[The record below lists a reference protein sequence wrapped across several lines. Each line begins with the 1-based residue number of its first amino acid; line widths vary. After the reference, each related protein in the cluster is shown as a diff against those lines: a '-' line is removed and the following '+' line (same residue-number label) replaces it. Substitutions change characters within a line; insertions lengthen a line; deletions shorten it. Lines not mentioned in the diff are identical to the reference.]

1 MAEGG
6 TSESE
11 SMQHNLEAEKDE
23 ISGLLKRELKHGD
36 IWYLI
41 DAKWFKQWKKYV
53 GFDQWDMSNVGEQD
67 AYPGPVDNSPLIRE
81 DTQELKDHLIDELD
95 YILLPKEGW
104 EKIIQ
109 WYGLTQ
115 GQVPVA
121 RKVIEQ
127 GMFVKHCKVE
137 VYLMDLKLCEN
148 SNIADSYSMSFSR
161 CDTVGDVEKVIKK
174 KFNISENKEVRLW
187 NKYMSNTY
195 EHLNKEEQTLQEA
208 GLYAGQVIV
217 IEQKN
222 DDGSWPRQT
231 KRTETD
237 SSHNKTSFNSY
248 SINEQDSGRGTVA
261 PGLCGLANLGNTCFM
276 NSAIQCMSNVPK
288 LTNYL
293 LGDRWKDEINEE
305 NPLGMG
311 GEIAR
316 SYADLI
322 KTMWSGK
329 YSYTV
334 PRNFKIQVGKFAPQ
348 FSGYQQQD
356 SQELL
361 AFLLDGLHEDL
372 NRIKKKPYIECQD
385 TDSRSDE
392 EAAIESWNNY
402 KKRNDSVIVDTFHGL
417 LKSTVHCPECS
428 KISVTFDPFCY
439 LSLPMPIKKERV
451 LEVFWIPLMPDRKPI
466 QLKVLVP
473 KMAIISDLCAA
484 VGEMMS
490 SDPCKM
496 VVTDVYNHRFHK
508 IFSPGDALSHILDRD
523 DIFIYEVPVSPT
535 DSSDTM
541 LVPVYMR
548 ENRCK
553 NNCSSNYQTPSWQ
566 LFGQPL
572 FLALPSRTCTAEDL
586 YNGFLQRVSRYV
598 QIPSKDELWN
608 ADDFKDLEKDERRTD
623 DKSDNEEESE
633 KNENGEMEVST
644 SISCPLSSSTDLN
657 SECSSVSTKEM
668 GNNGQFNNQSERLV
682 KFTMVNSYGSAELD
696 YKIKDD
702 GNPLKISG
710 RSYIAADWES
720 VAKKKF
726 YLEKKAEEFEQHI
739 SMTMRS
745 QKKQVIQLDNC
756 LDLFTKVEQ
765 LGENDLWYCPQCKK
779 HQPATKKFDLWNLPE
794 ILIVH
799 LKRFSYNRFY
809 RDKIDALVEF
819 PVRGLNLRKYI
830 INPYHGP
837 VTYDL
842 IAVSNHYGGLGGG
855 HYTAY
860 AENKD
865 DGEWY
870 YFDDSSVSSS
880 SEDDVVSKAAYV
892 LVYQRQ
898 TLAQSS
904 DEHLVKNEAMETEYT
919 C

>member
-1 MAEGG
+1 M
-6 TSESE
+6 
-11 SMQHNLEAEKDE
+11 K
-23 ISGLLKRELKHGD
+23 
-36 IWYLI
+36 
-41 DAKWFKQWKKYV
+41 
-53 GFDQWDMSNVGEQD
+53 
-67 AYPGPVDNSPLIRE
+67 
-81 DTQELKDHLIDELD
+81 
-95 YILLPKEGW
+95 
-104 EKIIQ
+104 
-109 WYGLTQ
+109 
-115 GQVPVA
+115 
-121 RKVIEQ
+121 
-127 GMFVKHCKVE
+127 
-137 VYLMDLKLCEN
+137 
-148 SNIADSYSMSFSR
+148 
-161 CDTVGDVEKVIKK
+161 
-174 KFNISENKEVRLW
+174 
-187 NKYMSNTY
+187 
-195 EHLNKEEQTLQEA
+195 
-208 GLYAGQVIV
+208 
-217 IEQKN
+217 
-222 DDGSWPRQT
+222 
-231 KRTETD
+231 
-237 SSHNKTSFNSY
+237 
-248 SINEQDSGRGTVA
+248 
-261 PGLCGLANLGNTCFM
+261 
-276 NSAIQCMSNVPK
+276 
-288 LTNYL
+288 
-293 LGDRWKDEINEE
+293 
-305 NPLGMG
+305 
-311 GEIAR
+311 
-316 SYADLI
+316 
-322 KTMWSGK
+322 
-329 YSYTV
+329 
-334 PRNFKIQVGKFAPQ
+334 
-348 FSGYQQQD
+348 
-356 SQELL
+356 
-361 AFLLDGLHEDL
+361 
-372 NRIKKKPYIECQD
+372 
-385 TDSRSDE
+385 

-451 LEVFWIPLMPDRKPI
+451 LEVFWIPLTPDQKPV

-473 KMAIISDLCAA
+473 KMGGISDLCAA

-508 IFSPGDALSHILDRD
+508 IFSPGEALSHILDRD

-566 LFGQPL
+566 LFGQPM

-598 QIPSKDELWN
+598 QIPSKDEIWN
-608 ADDFKDLEKDERRTD
+608 ADDTKSLDRDDSD
-623 DKSDNEEESE
+623 DKNDNEEESE
-633 KNENGEMEVST
+633 KKENGEMEISTPVS
-644 SISCPLSSSTDLN
+644 CALSSSKDLN
-657 SECSSVSTKEM
+657 LECSSETSTEEM
-668 GNNGQFNNQSERLV
+668 ESKGQSNNQPKRLV

-702 GNPLKISG
+702 GNPLKISY

-720 VAKKKF
+720 VAKNKF
-726 YLEKKAEEFEQHI
+726 YLERKAEEFEQHI

-837 VTYDL
+837 ATYDL

-898 TLAQSS
+898 TLAQPS
-904 DEHLVKNEAMETEYT
+904 DEHLVKDEAMETEYT
-919 C
+919 S